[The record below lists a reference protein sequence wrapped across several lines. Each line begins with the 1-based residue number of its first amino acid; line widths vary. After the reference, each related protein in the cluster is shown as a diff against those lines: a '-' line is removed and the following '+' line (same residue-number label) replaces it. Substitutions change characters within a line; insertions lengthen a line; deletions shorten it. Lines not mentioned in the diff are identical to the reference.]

1 MRRLFWIAVALAL
14 MAAQAGAQTSGGSA
28 PSDGGCD
35 PQVEAAL
42 LNAASEGVER
52 DLTVIRHPEEGIGE
66 PDSIFDMDCDFF
78 RFPDYDAHVSLP
90 SLGDLIDALK
100 RRACA
105 LARTAWRR
113 NVGRAFDRS
122 IYGIGSDID
131 RLPGLGPS
139 AGAVVSPGG
148 SRPAADVFR
157 KAISG
162 ESGQ

>member
-1 MRRLFWIAVALAL
+1 MKRLCGMALALAL
-14 MAAQAGAQTSGGSA
+14 MAGPAAGQTGGGPA
-28 PSDGGCD
+28 PVDDGCD
-35 PQVEAAL
+35 PEVKAAL

-66 PDSIFDMDCDFF
+66 PDSIFDLDCDFF

-90 SLGDLIDALK
+90 TLGDLIDALK

-105 LARTAWRR
+105 LARDAWRR
-113 NVGRAFDRS
+113 NVGRAFDRR
-122 IYGIGSDID
+122 IYGIGTDID

-139 AGAVVSPGG
+139 AGVVIRPSG
-148 SRPAADVFR
+148 SRSAADVFR
-157 KAISG
+157 RAIGG

>member
-1 MRRLFWIAVALAL
+1 MRRLVWIAVALAL
-14 MAAQAGAQTSGGSA
+14 MAAPASAQTSGGPASA
-28 PSDGGCD
+28 DDGCD

-52 DLTVIRHPEEGIGE
+52 DLTVIRHPDEGIGE

-100 RRACA
+100 RRACG
-105 LARTAWRR
+105 LARDAWRR
-113 NVGRAFDRS
+113 NVGRAFDRT
-122 IYGIGSDID
+122 IYGIGSDIH

-139 AGAVVSPGG
+139 VGVVGRPGA
-148 SRPAADVFR
+148 SRPGADVFR
-157 KAISG
+157 RAISG

>member
-1 MRRLFWIAVALAL
+1 MRRLCWILVALAL
-14 MAAQAGAQTSGGSA
+14 LAAPAGAQTGGGS
-28 PSDGGCD
+28 PSADHGCD
-35 PQVEAAL
+35 PEVEAAL
-42 LNAASEGVER
+42 LNAAAEGVER
-52 DLTVIRHPEEGIGE
+52 DLTVIRHQDEGIGE
-66 PDSIFDMDCDFF
+66 PDSIFDLDCDFF

-105 LARTAWRR
+105 LARNAWRR

-139 AGAVVSPGG
+139 QGVGVRPAG
-148 SRPAADVFR
+148 SRSGADVFR
-157 KAISG
+157 KAIGGGS
-162 ESGQ
+162 EQ